1 MMKGTFFIENRW
13 EIYYNLCNIFGEAVS
28 MRKLKKALAVFILL
42 LILCGNMAGITVS
55 AYESYG
61 DFEYEVLDDGT
72 VKMTKYTGNAEII
85 DIPGEID
92 GRKVKQIGSL

>member
-1 MMKGTFFIENRW
+1 MKIDGKYIIICV
-13 EIYYNLCNIFGEAVS
+13 IYLG
-28 MRKLKKALAVFILL
+28 ILL